1 MNENTNNSYRIL
13 RLRSGQDVITRIVGK
28 NKDKLIIERPMQMKV
43 SSIFDGMMQREVL
56 VFRNW
61 LQFTNTDNTKIPY
74 DWVASFLTPQQELV
88 DLYDVEKNKEDEIAE
103 ELKRLED
110 AEPLEKLM
118 ILKEVMDN
126 IKNIKGTDNTEPED
140 ETQLDPKDMVE
151 PGSIIVN
158 LAIPPSIF
166 FQMISEGMLENFD
179 LEHIM
184 GGIPTDIDEYL
195 DEKFSEVDTSDETER
210 EDYGSKWTD
219 WSPNIEDYLNDE

>member
-1 MNENTNNSYRIL
+1 MNEKLRKSYRIL

-28 NKDKLIIERPMQMKV
+28 KRNNLVIERPMQMKV
-43 SSIFDGMMQREVL
+43 SSIFDGMSQREVL

-61 LQFTNTDNTKIPY
+61 LQFTDSIQTQIPK
-74 DWVASFLTPQQELV
+74 DWIASFLEPVDEVIEL
-88 DLYDVEKNKEDEIAE
+88 YNIEKKKEDDIKK

-118 ILKEVMDN
+118 IVKEVMDN
-126 IKNIKGTDNTEPED
+126 IRKIKGTDEPVD
-140 ETQLDPKDMVE
+140 EKEPNYKDMVE

-158 LAIPPSIF
+158 LAIPPNIF

-184 GGIPTDIDEYL
+184 GSTYDDMMN
-195 DEKFSEVDTSDETER
+195 DDFEKFTDVDTSNEIDR